1 MFKIEDLVEIVKSE
15 ADYHRE
21 LSQRLQ
27 HEGGDRSQFY
37 KHQHLSMAMAEVC
50 KLLQAQSDGSTVN
63 STGNA
68 AQSSFGAKDISE
80 APFAPKS
87 ENIQSLQEEILSYLE
102 NVEQF
107 NGVDPFDLNLPE
119 VNRLD
124 ALIVYL
130 MSDGR
135 QRNGKAIKA
144 EVERILSDE
153 SFDDAMISR
162 RVYSLDHKK
171 GILEKQSMRGYYKI
185 KSKYS
190 KKSISEEKSG
200 VFS

>member
-1 MFKIEDLVEIVKSE
+1 
-15 ADYHRE
+15 
-21 LSQRLQ
+21 
-27 HEGGDRSQFY
+27 
-37 KHQHLSMAMAEVC
+37 
-50 KLLQAQSDGSTVN
+50 
-63 STGNA
+63 
-68 AQSSFGAKDISE
+68 
-80 APFAPKS
+80 
-87 ENIQSLQEEILSYLE
+87 NIQSLQEEILSYLE